1 MFEVVGQILNPL
13 RAGEKEL
20 LLSAGNF
27 ASVPD
32 SIQLTSPAFADGE
45 RIPSLYTVEAGAISP
60 PLAWANVPEGTQ
72 ELVLLVEDYD
82 VPFPHP
88 LLHLLVYAISPT
100 STGFA
105 EGALPSKESP
115 HQRPGLL
122 LGKNSLGN
130 QRYDGPAPIP
140 GHGPHHYVFEL
151 LALQE
156 SLIFD
161 AVPNRQAFLDAIKD
175 HTVLATGRLTG
186 TYER

>member
-1 MFEVVGQILNPL
+1 MLEVVGKILNPL

-20 LLSAGNF
+20 LLSASKF
-27 ASVPD
+27 ASVPQT
-32 SIQLTSPAFADGE
+32 IQITSPAFTEGG
-45 RIPSLYTVEAGAISP
+45 RIPALYTVEAGDISP
-60 PLAWANVPEGTQ
+60 PLAWANVPAEAK
-72 ELVLLVEDYD
+72 ELVLLMEDYD

-88 LLHLLVYAISPT
+88 LMHMLVYSLPPT
-100 STGFA
+100 SSGLE
-105 EGALPSKESP
+105 EGALPSKNSP
-115 HQRPGLL
+115 HKRPGLL
-122 LGKNSLGN
+122 LGKNSLGH

-156 SLIFD
+156 TLLFD
-161 AVPNRQAFLDAIKD
+161 AVPDRSAFLDAITD